1 MKYLTCLLLSV
12 LPAVSATVVVDASK
26 AGAPISKYIYGQ
38 FIEHLGRCIYGG
50 LWAEMLEDR
59 KFFYTVDGEAP
70 AWEMFTPGPRSYDGE
85 GRPYEVLAR
94 SPWMIVGPKQAV
106 SMSTANALV
115 GQHAPEIRLPGNGG
129 AAGLIQE
136 RLGLLAGR
144 EYDGRVVVAGSP
156 GAGPVEVSLVWGGG
170 ATMRQSVAILHIG
183 AEYATYPLRFRAG
196 RSTDNGRLEIVAKGS
211 GSFRIGAVSLMPS
224 DNIHGW
230 RADTLALLKEL
241 NSPVYR
247 WPGGNFV
254 SGYDWKDG
262 IGDPDKRPPRK
273 NPAWKGV
280 EPNDVGI
287 HEYMAL
293 MREIGAEPYIA
304 VNTGLADEGAA
315 AQEVEYLNGSAGT
328 PLGKLRAQ
336 NGHPEPFG
344 VQWFA
349 VGNEMYGAWQLG
361 NVPLE
366 EYVKKHNRVVEA
378 MRKVDAG
385 VRPVGV
391 GNVGRWSEQML
402 TTCADFMNLI
412 SEHLY
417 WQNRPDLAAHVAQVP
432 AQIRGVAEAHR
443 EYRRRLPSLAGKDIR
458 IAMDEWNYWYGPN
471 DFGELGVR
479 AGRAWDCR
487 RATRILPQ
495 FGYLLHGELRANRER
510 DRGDQDHAGKRG
522 VGDDRAGFEAVS
534 PAFRSNSSRGNRR
547 AGSARCGGC
556 LDGGP
561 VGPDGGHRESYRAGA
576 VHRFVSQRRAT
587 DRAGDV
593 LGDRRSE
600 PAGAQRPRKSAGNGH
615 PPGTLSREW
624 PTSRVSAERYGLRT
638 GGAGVFFQVTLSART
653 INLLGAEPTK

>member
-1 MKYLTCLLLSV
+1 MKYLACLLLSV

-59 KFFYTVDGEAP
+59 KFFYPVDGEAP
-70 AWEMFTPGPRSYDGE
+70 AWEMFTPGNRSYDGE
-85 GRPYEVLAR
+85 GHPYEVLVR

-106 SMSTANALV
+106 GMTTADVFV
-115 GQHAPEIRLPGNGG
+115 GEHTPEIRLPGNGA
-129 AAGLIQE
+129 AAGLMQE
-136 RLGLLAGR
+136 RLGLVAGR
-144 EYDGRVVVAGSP
+144 EYTGRVILAGSP

-170 ATMRQSVAILHIG
+170 ATMRQSVAIEKIA
-183 AEYATYPLRFRAG
+183 AEYVTFPLRLRAG
-196 RSTDNGRLEIVAKGS
+196 RSTDNGRLEIVARGS
-211 GSFRIGAVSLMPS
+211 GSFRIGAASLMPS
-224 DNIHGW
+224 DNVHGW

-273 NPAWKGV
+273 NPAWKGI

-315 AQEVEYLNGSAGT
+315 AQEVEYLNGATST

-378 MRKVDAG
+378 MRKVDPG
-385 VRPVGV
+385 VRPIGV

-402 TTCADFMNLI
+402 TQCADFMNLI

-417 WQNRPDLAAHVAQVP
+417 WQNRPELAAHVAQVP
-432 AQIRGVAEAHR
+432 AQIRGVADAHR

-479 AGRAWDCR
+479 YSVQDGLGIAAG
-487 RATRILPQ
+487 
-495 FGYLLHGELRANRER
+495 LHEFFRNSDIYFMANYA
-510 DRGDQDHAGKRG
+510 QT
-522 VGDDRAGFEAVS
+522 VNVI
-534 PAFRSNSSRGNRR
+534 
-547 AGSARCGGC
+547 
-556 LDGGP
+556 
-561 VGPDGGHRESYRAGA
+561 GA
-576 VHRFVSQRRAT
+576 IKT
-587 DRAGDV
+587 T
-593 LGDRRSE
+593 
-600 PAGAQRPRKSAGNGH
+600 P
-615 PPGTLSREW
+615 
-624 PTSRVSAERYGLRT
+624 VSAELETTGLVLKLYRQRFGVTPVEVTGAPAPLDVAAAWTADRSALTVAVVNPTEQAQSIDLSLKGARLTGQGTAWVIAGPSRLAHNDPGNPREVDIRQEPYRGNGQLRT
-638 GGAGVFFQVTLSART
+638 PPLSVTVFELAAR
-653 INLLGAEPTK
+653 

>member
-1 MKYLTCLLLSV
+1 MDLEWTAMKYLTCLLLSV

-59 KFFYTVDGEAP
+59 KFFYAVDGEAP

-344 VQWFA
+344 AQWFA

-378 MRKVDAG
+378 MRKADAG

-432 AQIRGVAEAHR
+432 AQIRRVAEAHR

-479 AGRAWDCR
+479 YSVQDGLGIAAG
-487 RATRILPQ
+487 
-495 FGYLLHGELRANRER
+495 LHEFFRNSDIYFMANYA
-510 DRGDQDHAGKRG
+510 QT
-522 VGDDRAGFEAVS
+522 VNVI
-534 PAFRSNSSRGNRR
+534 
-547 AGSARCGGC
+547 
-556 LDGGP
+556 
-561 VGPDGGHRESYRAGA
+561 GA
-576 VHRFVSQRRAT
+576 IKT
-587 DRAGDV
+587 T
-593 LGDRRSE
+593 
-600 PAGAQRPRKSAGNGH
+600 P
-615 PPGTLSREW
+615 
-624 PTSRVSAERYGLRT
+624 VSAELETTGLVLKLYRQRFGVTPVEVT
-638 GGAGVFFQVTLSART
+638 GAPAPLDVAAAWTAGRSALTVAIVNPTEQAQSIDLSLKGAQLTGQGMSWAIAGPNRLAHNDPGSPREVDIRQEPYRGNGQLRVFPLSVSVFELAAR
-653 INLLGAEPTK
+653 ESSFR